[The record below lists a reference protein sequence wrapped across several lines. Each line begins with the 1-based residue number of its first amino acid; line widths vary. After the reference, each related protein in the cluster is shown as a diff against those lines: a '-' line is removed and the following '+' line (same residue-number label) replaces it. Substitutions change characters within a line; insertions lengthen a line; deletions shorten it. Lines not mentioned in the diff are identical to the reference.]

1 MIGGTLSARRLDS
14 TLARLLSESAS
25 EILAVLDDGVVISDP
40 EGNILSMNPAALRLH
55 GFQALEEAQ
64 RPLAAFHSDFAL
76 YQFDG
81 TLVSEH
87 SWPLARVLR
96 GETVSCL
103 EVEIRTGNPGRSVYA
118 SYSGNLVRSVEGEPE
133 AAILTLRD
141 ITEQHRAQRELQEVQ
156 RQFNH
161 AQKLDSLGVLAGGVA
176 HDFNNLLTGIL
187 GNASMVMDSLPPG
200 DPNRMMIDEIVRAG
214 ERAADLTR
222 QLLAYAGK
230 GRFVTRLIHLP
241 QLVAEMRQLLR
252 TSVPKHV
259 HIAHHLAGQLP
270 AMEGDPS
277 QIQQVVMNLMLNAAE
292 SIPPSESGTVLLEA
306 HSVFVDPAKFK
317 HFFNAEVLTPG
328 TYVAL
333 KVHDSGTGMDEAT
346 KHRIFDP
353 FFTTKFTG
361 RGLGLSA
368 VLGIVRGHRGALL
381 VETEPS
387 VGTSFTV
394 LFPAAPHQP
403 EVQQPESPGGSEMVL
418 AVGTCHNELHTLR
431 ELGYAV
437 LFCPDFR
444 YAEAI
449 LREGKE
455 PAAVVICSGE
465 ESGTD
470 YAAAVHRYRP
480 GVRVILSSCLEPHHQ
495 IRRFKG
501 QQYSAFA
508 IQDSSVEE
516 LDRLIRQSLNFR

>member
-1 MIGGTLSARRLDS
+1 MIGGTLSAQDLDS

-25 EILAVLDDGVVISDP
+25 EILAVLNDGVVISDP
-40 EGNILSMNPAALRLH
+40 AGNILSMNPAALRLH
-55 GFQALEEAQ
+55 GFQSAEESR
-64 RPLAAFHSDFAL
+64 RPLAAFHSEFSL
-76 YQFDG
+76 YQLDG
-81 TLVSEH
+81 TRVAEH
-87 SWPLARVLR
+87 FWPLARVLR
-96 GETVSCL
+96 GEAVSCV
-103 EVEIRTGNPGRSVYA
+103 EVEVRCGNPGRSVYA
-118 SYSGNLVRSVEGEPE
+118 SYSGNLVRSADGEPE
-133 AAILTLRD
+133 AAVLTIRD
-141 ITEQHRAQRELQEVQ
+141 ITEQRRAQQELQEVQ

-200 DPNRMMIDEIVRAG
+200 DPNRIMMDEIIRAG

-230 GRFVTRLIHLP
+230 GRFVTRMIYLP

-252 TSVPKHV
+252 TSIPKHV
-259 HIAHHLAGQLP
+259 HIAHHMTGQLP
-270 AMEGDPS
+270 AIEGDPS

-292 SIPPSESGTVLLEA
+292 SIPPPKGGTVLLEA
-306 HSVFVDPAKFK
+306 HPISVDPAKFK
-317 HFFNAEVLTPG
+317 HFFNAEALTPG

-333 KVHDSGTGMDEAT
+333 KVHDSGTGMEEAT
-346 KHRIFDP
+346 KQRIFDP

-381 VETEPS
+381 VETEPM
-387 VGTSFTV
+387 VGSSFTV
-394 LFPAAPHQP
+394 LFPVAAHQP
-403 EVQQPESPGGSEMVL
+403 EVQRPEAPGGSEMVL
-418 AVGTCHNELHTLR
+418 AVGNCHQELHTLQ
-431 ELGYAV
+431 ELGYVV

-444 YAEAI
+444 FAEAI

-480 GVRVILSSCLEPHHQ
+480 GVRVILSSCMEPHQQ
-495 IRRFKG
+495 IRRFPG

-508 IQDSSVEE
+508 IHDSSVEE
-516 LDRLIRQSLNFR
+516 LDRLIRHSLNLR